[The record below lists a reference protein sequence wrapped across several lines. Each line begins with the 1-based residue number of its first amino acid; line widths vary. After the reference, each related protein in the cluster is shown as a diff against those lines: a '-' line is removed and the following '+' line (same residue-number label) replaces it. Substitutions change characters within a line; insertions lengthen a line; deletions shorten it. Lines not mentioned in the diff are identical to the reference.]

1 VRLYE
6 KGGRLGGQT
15 LVAAQAPGREDLA
28 EVQRYYTHQMQLLE
42 VEVHMHSE
50 VTAETIAREA
60 PDAVVIATGS
70 WPILPDLPTSGGA
83 PLVEARA
90 VLAGEVPMQAGQRV
104 VVLAGEHHIQALSTA
119 DFLVDQGCQ
128 VEVLTA
134 ALHAGAQLEPG
145 VLEVVYSRLLSK
157 GVVITPLTVV
167 EAIAGR
173 TVRTAHALTHQPG
186 QLEEVDLV
194 VAAYGGQA
202 ADALYHAAREHG
214 SEVHLI
220 GDALAPRRL
229 MDAILD
235 GARLGR
241 CL

>member
-1 VRLYE
+1 M
-6 KGGRLGGQT
+6 
-15 LVAAQAPGREDLA
+15 
-28 EVQRYYTHQMQLLE
+28 QRLE
-42 VEVHMHSE
+42 VEVHLHSE
-50 VTAETIAREA
+50 VTAATIAREA
-60 PDAVVIATGS
+60 PDAVVVATGS
-70 WPILPDLPTSGGA
+70 WPILPDLPSSGGA
-83 PLVEARA
+83 QLVEARA
-90 VLAGEVPMQAGQRV
+90 VLAGEVLVQAGQRV
-104 VVLAGEHHIQALSTA
+104 VVLAGEHHMQALSTA
-119 DFLVDQGCQ
+119 DFLAEKGCR
-128 VEVLTA
+128 VEVITA

-145 VLEVVYSRLLSK
+145 VLEMVYSRLLTK

-173 TVRTAHALTHQPG
+173 TVRTVHAITHQPG

-202 ADALYHAAREHG
+202 ADALYHAAREHCG
-214 SEVHLI
+214 EVHLV

-241 CL
+241 GL